1 MTKIVRICFAFIFS
15 NFCYKLSISFFST
28 YTPYK
33 FSFVYK
39 ITTKKQNYSSHSSHI
54 FARAARTPTSPTSP
68 TCLTCLTSL
77 TRLTTPSLL
86 SLPNPPTSPTRP
98 TYLTRPTCLTTPSH
112 LSLLIPPTSPTRLTS
127 LPVRLALPPVSPV
140 PAFPPVPHFY
150 RCKGNFFLLYCQDI
164 VLLHLEVTEKNQHF
178 FLLHL
183 PFTLDIG
190 RIHSQRRI
198 SERLAKYKYPI
209 VVLKAEKH
217 PTLNL
222 PPPNR
227 EFYLLLLVN

>member
-54 FARAARTPTSPTSP
+54 FARTARTPTSPTSP

-86 SLPNPPTSPTRP
+86 SLPN
-98 TYLTRPTCLTTPSH
+98 
-112 LSLLIPPTSPTRLTS
+112 PPTSPTRLTS